1 MSSRELFGIL
11 HRLRAHRAQVWDEG
25 GSLYKLPMTDVELW
39 VAKLKKEGQIECM
52 LAPKGL
58 QPRLEFSE
66 IP

>member
-1 MSSRELFGIL
+1 MNP
-11 HRLRAHRAQVWDEG
+11 VWDEG
-25 GSLYKLPMTDVELW
+25 GSLYKLPITDVELW

-66 IP
+66 VP